1 MKYAAITSMNDS
13 YYDHCGRTMLRTY
26 KTHWSSA
33 IPMFVYNEDNFH
45 VKVNNINCMGWD
57 LGDEYNKFQDR
68 QSNARVKTFSKKAF
82 SIIHAMDNVQAERII
97 WIDADVILTDD
108 INIQLLDLITP
119 DDVLSTHFSV
129 WHEKDDITYHS
140 CETGFFILNTTH
152 PGYKDFCDTYK
163 DIYFNDNTEGLRRFY
178 DGEVYGKT
186 VENMAKQGHKMINL
200 NPSKH
205 KTPISRSVLA
215 PYLTHYKASL
225 KETADFKKIDSA
237 LKDEI

>member
-1 MKYAAITSMNDS
+1 
-13 YYDHCGRTMLRTY
+13 
-26 KTHWSSA
+26 
-33 IPMFVYNEDNFH
+33 
-45 VKVNNINCMGWD
+45 MGWD

-82 SIIHAMDNVQAERII
+82 SIIHAMDNIQAERII

-186 VENMAKQGHKMINL
+186 VEIMSKQGHKMINL
-200 NPSKH
+200 NPGKH

-237 LKDEI
+237 LKNEI

>member
-45 VKVNNINCMGWD
+45 IKINNINCMGWD

-152 PGYKDFCDTYK
+152 PGYKEFCDTYK

-200 NPSKH
+200 NPGKH

>member
-26 KTHWSSA
+26 KTHWSDA

-45 VKVNNINCMGWD
+45 IKVNNINSMGWD

-82 SIIHAMDNVQAERII
+82 SIIHAMDNIQVERII
-97 WIDADVILTDD
+97 WIDADVILTND
-108 INIQLLDLITP
+108 INIQLLDLVSP
-119 DDVLSTHFSV
+119 DNVLSTHFSV
-129 WHEKDDITYHS
+129 WHEKDNITYHS

-186 VENMAKQGHKMINL
+186 VEIMSKQGHKMINL
-200 NPSKH
+200 NPGKH

-237 LKDEI
+237 LEDEI

>member
-1 MKYAAITSMNDS
+1 MKYAAITSMNES
-13 YYDHCGRTMLRTY
+13 YYDHCGRTMLKTY
-26 KTHWSSA
+26 KTHWSAA
-33 IPMFVYNEDNFH
+33 IPMFVYNEDNFYI
-45 VKVNNINCMGWD
+45 KVSNINSAGWD

-68 QSNARVKTFSKKAF
+68 QSNTRVKTFSKKAF
-82 SIIHAMDNVQAERII
+82 SIIHAMDNIQAERII

-108 INIQLLDLITP
+108 INIQLLDLIAP
-119 DDVLSTHFSV
+119 DDALSTHFSV

-163 DIYFNDNTEGLRRFY
+163 DIYFNDNTKGLRRFY

-186 VENMAKQGHKMINL
+186 VEIMAEQGHKMINL
-200 NPSKH
+200 NPGKH
-205 KTPISRSVLA
+205 KTPIPRSVLA

-225 KETADFKKIDSA
+225 KETADFKKIDSE